1 MKSSSSFRG
10 VQVRKWFVFLAC
22 VDIVW
27 TLHGCQK
34 SDLRPEVFNCSFSN
48 LTSYPS
54 NVPADVT
61 ILDVSHNALEK
72 IGILNT
78 TFITH
83 LNLSNN
89 IIQNVQ
95 HNAFTDMKNLVKLD
109 CRLIC
114 GIIQIKRL
122 SFLKMAQFSWQSAG
136 LRIKNDIYSVWISET
151 RGTGL
156 VVLWN
161 YYVRRNGPFKSC
173 EVEKVASAI

>member
-1 MKSSSSFRG
+1 MKSFLSTSQIQKF
-10 VQVRKWFVFLAC
+10 FVFLIAC
-22 VDIVW
+22 EIVW
-27 TLHGCQK
+27 TLRECKKK

-89 IIQNVQ
+89 IIQNIQ

-114 GIIQIKRL
+114 GIIQIKRV

-151 RGTGL
+151 
-156 VVLWN
+156 
-161 YYVRRNGPFKSC
+161 
-173 EVEKVASAI
+173 

>member
-1 MKSSSSFRG
+1 M
-10 VQVRKWFVFLAC
+10 
-22 VDIVW
+22 
-27 TLHGCQK
+27 
-34 SDLRPEVFNCSFSN
+34 FNCSFSN
-48 LTSYPS
+48 LTSFPS
-54 NVPADVT
+54 NVPPDVT
-61 ILDVSHNALEK
+61 IPDVSHNVLEK

-78 TFITH
+78 TFVTH

-114 GIIQIKRL
+114 GIIKIKRV
-122 SFLKMAQFSWQSAG
+122 SFLKMAQFSLQSAG

-161 YYVRRNGPFKSC
+161 YCVRRNDPYKSC
-173 EVEKVASAI
+173 EVEEVASAILYNYLMLEQSIDQNIFPKRAGNRLV